1 MSLLTATGF
10 KKLKR
15 SNMLLNRK
23 HGGVFDIQNN
33 NGFIRPQGLKN
44 EVESLNK
51 KQKELLSQ
59 KIRFYTLDTNKRL
72 LATMAITLTISAGLM
87 LLARQAITLL

>member
-23 HGGVFDIQNN
+23 HGGAFDIQNN
-33 NGFIRPQGLKN
+33 NGFIRSHGLKD
-44 EVESLNK
+44 EVPSLNK

-59 KIRFYTLDTNKRL
+59 KIRSYALATNKRL
-72 LATMAITLTISAGLM
+72 VITMAITLTTSAGLM